1 MWCVGTDPA
10 LRADLQHSYQ
20 LAMQQAAAVF
30 ARLLQQP
37 VTLALP
43 VILPAAQ
50 VRREARL
57 LSAGVGISLAIA
69 GELTGGLLLFLPQ
82 PSAFWLCGQLLGA
95 PPAELL
101 TEPARSTLQEVG
113 NIIAS
118 AVLVSLEEQL
128 HLKAVPAPPHTS
140 LAPLAALLGQ
150 LPGERSPAA
159 PLLSS
164 RFHCAVT
171 AAQPVLIC
179 SSLCPVDAALP
190 WQRQRQR

>member
-10 LRADLQHSYQ
+10 LREDLQHSYQ
-20 LAMQQAAAVF
+20 LAMQQAATVL

-37 VTLALP
+37 VTLELP

-50 VRREARL
+50 MRREARL

-82 PSAFWLCGQLLGA
+82 PSASWLCGQLLGA
-95 PPAELL
+95 QPAELL

-118 AVLVSLEEQL
+118 ALLVSLEEQL
-128 HLKAVPAPPHTS
+128 HLKAVPAPPHIS
-140 LAPLAALLGQ
+140 LAPLAALLDQ
-150 LPGERSPAA
+150 LPGERPQTA

-171 AAQPVLIC
+171 AAQPVLIS
-179 SSLCPVDAALP
+179 SSLCPVGAAL
-190 WQRQRQR
+190 QRLRQQR